1 MRATKIINP
10 DLPESLKIKDVLIRP
25 GSAYK
30 SYWQQPIYE
39 IETEY
44 GKFIASPNHGDK
56 VHWNEFV
63 GERVRVYSQTSEAD
77 DWLWLRYK
85 YEIKQITFSQLLQS
99 KHNIPS
105 CKTYVYYIE
114 FAQFSY
120 VGFTSQH
127 PPENRFSQHKEQ
139 CHGDGKKQNLH
150 YRLKEFMDC
159 GGVPKFKVIGIF
171 DDEISALLFEVY
183 SILSDKREKGDGNLN
198 ISDGGEGNLFELCF
212 QDKEIYNLF
221 IKDKQGKNFV

>member
-10 DLPESLKIKDVLIRP
+10 DLSESLKIKNVLIRP

-30 SYWQQPIYE
+30 SNWLEPMYE

-44 GKFIASPNHGDK
+44 GKFIANPHHGDN

-63 GERVRVYSQTSEAD
+63 GQEVRVYSQPSKAD

-85 YEIKQITFSQLLQS
+85 NEIKQITLSQLLKS
-99 KHNIPS
+99 KKDIPS
-105 CKTYVYYIE
+105 GQSYVYYIE
-114 FAQFSY
+114 FGQFSY

-127 PPENRFSQHKEQ
+127 PPEKRFSQHKEQ
-139 CHGDGKKQNLH
+139 CHDNKKKQNLH
-150 YRLKEFMDC
+150 YRLKEFMDS
-159 GGVPKFKVIGIF
+159 GGTPNFKVIGIF
-171 DDEISALLFEVY
+171 EDEISALLFEVFR
-183 SILSDKREKGDGNLN
+183 ILSDKRDKGDGNLN

-221 IKDKQGKNFV
+221 IKDKQGGNFV